1 MAKFRYTAKDME
13 GTLHKGTLEAPNEG
27 ALRQQLRGQE
37 LFLIKAKEQAERKKY
52 GKLKAKQLAS
62 FCRELS
68 TLIASGV
75 TLAKALSIISEQEGI
90 DSKEREVY
98 RAVLADVRKG
108 ILLSEAMEATES
120 FPELLIGMLK
130 SGEGNGNLDEVADRL
145 AIQYDKE
152 NKLNQ
157 QVRSAMTYPMILLAL
172 CIAIVILIVTFIL
185 PQFQT
190 LFDQLE
196 SLPLV
201 TEILIAIS
209 DFLVQQWY
217 VAILAVACIYAL
229 VRVIAGIG
237 SVRLTIDHCKVK
249 LPAFGNLFKTVYT
262 ARFARTLSSLYSSGM
277 PLATAT
283 SVAAKTVG
291 NRYIEGQF
299 EDVLIQVRSGVPLSK
314 ALKEVD
320 GFLKKLSSTILI
332 GEESGCLD
340 VMLDSIAGSLEE
352 EAEQATKR
360 MVTLLEPILIVFMA
374 LVVGFILIAV
384 MLPIYESYSAIES
397 M

>member
-13 GTLHKGTLEAPNEG
+13 GTLHKGTLEASNEG

-37 LFLIKAKEQAERKKY
+37 LFLIKAKEQAKRKKY

-152 NKLNQ
+152 NTLNQ
-157 QVRSAMTYPMILLAL
+157 QVRSAMTYPMILLVL

-185 PQFQT
+185 PQFQI

-201 TEILIAIS
+201 TKILIAIS

-229 VRVIAGIG
+229 VRVIVGIG

-249 LPAFGNLFKTVYT
+249 LPVFGNLFKTVYT

-299 EDVLIQVRSGVPLSK
+299 ENVLIQVRSGVPLSK

-340 VMLDSIAGSLEE
+340 VMLDSIAESLEE

>member
-13 GTLHKGTLEAPNEG
+13 GTLHKGTLEASNEG

-152 NKLNQ
+152 NTLNQ
-157 QVRSAMTYPMILLAL
+157 QVRSAMTYPMILLVL

-185 PQFQT
+185 PQFQI

-201 TEILIAIS
+201 TKILIAIS

-229 VRVIAGIG
+229 VRVIVGIG

-249 LPAFGNLFKTVYT
+249 LPVFGNLFKTVYT

-299 EDVLIQVRSGVPLSK
+299 ENVLIQVRSGVPLSK

-340 VMLDSIAGSLEE
+340 VMLDSIAESLEE

>member
-13 GTLHKGTLEAPNEG
+13 GTLHKGTMEAPNEG

-157 QVRSAMTYPMILLAL
+157 QVRSAMTYPMILLVL

>member
-13 GTLHKGTLEAPNEG
+13 GILHKGTLEASNEG

-37 LFLIKAKEQAERKKY
+37 LFLIKAKEQAKRKKY

-152 NKLNQ
+152 NTLNQ
-157 QVRSAMTYPMILLAL
+157 QVRSAMTYPMILLVL

-185 PQFQT
+185 PQFQI

-201 TEILIAIS
+201 TKILIAIS

-229 VRVIAGIG
+229 VRVIVGIG

-249 LPAFGNLFKTVYT
+249 LPVFGNLFKTVYT

-299 EDVLIQVRSGVPLSK
+299 ENVLIQVRSGVPLSK

-340 VMLDSIAGSLEE
+340 VMLDSIAESLEE